1 MREILLYIQDGVIQ
15 YAEGIPDDITIR
27 VHDDEEY
34 CLPENRFKE
43 HYAISVSWNV
53 TDVKEKAEEK
63 GMKITTSQ
71 AIQVLDNMERNH
83 DAELGITCT
92 TIDCW
97 LDELEEVL

>member
-1 MREILLYIQDGVIQ
+1 MREINIFMEGGVIQ
-15 YAEGIPDDITIR
+15 HIENIPDDITVR

-34 CLPENRFKE
+34 CLPENRSKE

-53 TDVKEKAEEK
+53 TDVKDKGEEK
-63 GMKITTSQ
+63 GMKITTSE

-83 DAELGITCT
+83 DAELGITWT

-97 LDELEEVL
+97 LDELEIL